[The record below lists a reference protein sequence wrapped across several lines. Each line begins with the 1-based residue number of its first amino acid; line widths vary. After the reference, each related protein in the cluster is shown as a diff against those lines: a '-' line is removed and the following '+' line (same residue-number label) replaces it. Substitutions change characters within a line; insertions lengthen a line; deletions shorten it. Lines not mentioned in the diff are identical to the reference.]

1 MDRNCGSCGYY
12 AMTSLHGP
20 LCSKHRREVSALKE
34 HNDCWTDPSVVA
46 EEKEVATKVCSECG
60 RELPVENFGRHFKT
74 KDGYQ
79 PCCRECQSKKAK
91 NRQPRQ
97 RKEKPE
103 KEKKVR
109 GPKSKHPDY
118 INPEGVT
125 MHWCG
130 HCDTYKPTSEFS
142 RDHSN
147 KSGLATACKAC
158 RVAMENER
166 RKRIRREKK
175 AEKQLRDS
183 AENCENTAED
193 LRDSAE
199 NCENTAEDLRDS
211 AEKDVIQDPDG
222 WSETEKSYLEQAIE
236 TLEHEDYLIL
246 AQALKSLRPQS
257 EVLPPGFYLIMPDGR
272 KYYTKEFRYKD
283 MVMKIKDNTEDV
295 EIVNESTD
303 PIPPIPTLYS
313 ATDDQL
319 VQELRSRGYSGNI
332 IKKTS
337 FIL

>member
-20 LCSKHRREVSALKE
+20 WCSKRRREVSALKE
-34 HNDCWTDPSVVA
+34 HNECWTDPSVVA
-46 EEKEVATKVCSECG
+46 EDKEVVTKVCSECG

-97 RKEKPE
+97 RKEKPV

-118 INPEGVT
+118 VNPAGET

-130 HCDTYKPTSEFS
+130 HCDTYKPVSAFS

-147 KSGLATACKAC
+147 KSGLATACKVC

-166 RKRIRREKK
+166 RKRKRAEMK
-175 AEKQLRDS
+175 AEKQLR
-183 AENCENTAED
+183 
-193 LRDSAE
+193 
-199 NCENTAEDLRDS
+199 
-211 AEKDVIQDPDG
+211 
-222 WSETEKSYLEQAIE
+222 
-236 TLEHEDYLIL
+236 
-246 AQALKSLRPQS
+246 
-257 EVLPPGFYLIMPDGR
+257 PPAATCGELR
-272 KYYTKEFRYKD
+272 KYCG
-283 MVMKIKDNTEDV
+283 
-295 EIVNESTD
+295 ES
-303 PIPPIPTLYS
+303 
-313 ATDDQL
+313 A
-319 VQELRSRGYSGNI
+319 G
-332 IKKTS
+332 
-337 FIL
+337 